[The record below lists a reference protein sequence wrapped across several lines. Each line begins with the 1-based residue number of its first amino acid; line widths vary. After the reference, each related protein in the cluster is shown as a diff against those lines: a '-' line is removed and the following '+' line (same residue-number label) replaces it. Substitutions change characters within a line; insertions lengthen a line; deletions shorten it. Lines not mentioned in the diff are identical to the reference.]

1 MYIHEVRKSNMNKR
15 TITIALANAD
25 LETVVTSL
33 SDDVVFHSPILAT
46 VADEVRGRDVV
57 VKIVQAAIACYGLPK
72 NVDEFQHEDGRYIVT
87 FDGEIEGNLIQGGI
101 LITENAEGKV
111 ESLRFFMRPW
121 PVVKLFREYMQRNL
135 SPDPISDAIFAL
147 PSTA

>member
-1 MYIHEVRKSNMNKR
+1 MNKR

-33 SDDVVFHSPILAT
+33 SDDVVFYSPILAT

-57 VKIVQAAIACYGLPK
+57 VKIVEAAIASYGLPK

-87 FDGEIEGNLIQGGI
+87 FDGEIEGNLIQGAI

-121 PVVKLFREYMQRNL
+121 PIVKLFREYMQRNL
-135 SPDPISDAIFAL
+135 SPDPIPDAIFAL